1 MSIYKG
7 TTLIAGALPNAAN
20 QNLSNLSQTGQAVID
35 GKADT
40 DLTNLTSTASP
51 NFDGQIV
58 QTTLDIITS
67 TTSINSN
74 ETKTYDLSSYL
85 PDDNYTYE
93 VYYSVAGETGTTS
106 GNNVD
111 IVVSSA
117 LLPATNRVA
126 RARTR
131 ASSSVTWCGSG
142 TIPITGANRNISV
155 TNLGSAGSINFF
167 RVLAYRRVGTN
178 Q

>member
-20 QNLSNLSQTGQAVID
+20 QDLSNLSQTGQAVI
-35 GKADT
+35 
-40 DLTNLTSTASP
+40 
-51 NFDGQIV
+51 DGQIV

-93 VYYSVAGETGTTS
+93 VYYSVAGETGATS

-111 IVVSSA
+111 IVVSA
-117 LLPATNRVA
+117 LLPSTNRVA

-167 RVLAYRRVGTN
+167 RVLAYRRIGTN

>member
-7 TTLIAGALPNAAN
+7 TTLIAGALPNSAN
-20 QNLSNLSQTGQAVID
+20 QDLSNLSQTGQEVI
-35 GKADT
+35 
-40 DLTNLTSTASP
+40 
-51 NFDGQIV
+51 DGQIV

-93 VYYSVAGETGTTS
+93 VYYSVAGETGATS

-111 IVVSSA
+111 IVVSA

-131 ASSSVTWCGSG
+131 SASSVTWCGSG

-167 RVLAYRRVGTN
+167 RVLAYRRIGTN